1 LRGSFFDRYKAV
13 LDKNEMF
20 ASLHKAYL
28 MEAILVLESGDSI
41 KSQQVF
47 MSHLQNSEYLTTQ
60 DCKAEEDLITAVKNR
75 DREALAEVSKGAG
88 RLLIRRGGEERCS
101 IQFVY
106 AWFNP
111 WFNP

>member
-1 LRGSFFDRYKAV
+1 M

-28 MEAILVLESGDSI
+28 MEAILVLESGDTI

-101 IQFVY
+101 IQFVCD
-106 AWFNP
+106 WFNP